1 MKISKISKQEISQ
14 NNQLRRS
21 EKNVKHEFFVELE
34 KSHFGPL
41 FAPKPQN

>member
-1 MKISKISKQEISQ
+1 MQK
-14 NNQLRRS
+14 NQ
-21 EKNVKHEFFVELE
+21 KNVKHEFFVELE